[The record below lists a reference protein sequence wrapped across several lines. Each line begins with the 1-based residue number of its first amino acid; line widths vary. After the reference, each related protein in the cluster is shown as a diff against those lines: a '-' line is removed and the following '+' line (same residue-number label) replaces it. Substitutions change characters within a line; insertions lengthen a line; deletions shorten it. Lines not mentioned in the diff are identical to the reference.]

1 MPKVTF
7 VQPSGDQQEVEIA
20 TGTTV
25 MEGAVD
31 HGVDGIVAACGGCC
45 SCSTCHV
52 YVDPSCAERVGQ
64 PDEAEQDV
72 LEFAIDP
79 DQRSRLSCQ
88 LEMSDELDGLI
99 VHVPAEQA

>member
-7 VQPSGDQQEVEIA
+7 VQPSGEQQVVEIMN
-20 TGTTV
+20 GTSV

-31 HGVDGIVAACGGCC
+31 NNIDGVVAACGGCC

-52 YVDPSCAERVGQ
+52 YVDPRFAERVGQ